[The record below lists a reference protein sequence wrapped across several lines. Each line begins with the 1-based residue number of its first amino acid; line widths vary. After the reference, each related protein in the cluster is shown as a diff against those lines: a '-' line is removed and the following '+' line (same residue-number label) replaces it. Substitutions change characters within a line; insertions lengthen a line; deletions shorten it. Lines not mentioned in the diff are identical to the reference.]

1 MLRELEEQRVDA
13 TFRCSIY
20 LYCGVRLQHL
30 AVAFCCVA
38 LLSALLLASLR
49 RGLAVLRVTAATVC
63 SACLLRVCVSLAFV
77 YLCLRPRPR
86 LSVRQRKRSEVQC
99 RVERCIGPAALIG
112 PSIEAFAQARC
123 AARFVGCC
131 RLLTTGC

>member
-38 LLSALLLASLR
+38 LLSALLVALRFALLFALR
-49 RGLAVLRVTAATVC
+49 RRGPA
-63 SACLLRVCVSLAFV
+63 LL
-77 YLCLRPRPR
+77 PR

-131 RLLTTGC
+131 RLLTTDY